1 MKNYLL
7 VAGLAMLASLP
18 AMAQRG
24 VPPPGSMGPGG
35 PHGFGREFH
44 DRKLVT
50 GAPYTATV
58 TNTIVQQ
65 LAGGN
70 SIQRTTTGQVARDSA
85 GRTYEQQTITGGPL
99 AQNGPKTITFITD
112 PVAGYSYVLDS
123 VHKTA
128 FRHPLRIRDTNGA
141 PNGLPEGPNPRWKH
155 ADSSAVETDLP
166 ADSSSGILAQGK
178 SKTHTIPAGV
188 IGNAQPIVSTSEIWT
203 SFDLDIVVK
212 AVRND
217 PRFGQSTYALTNIV
231 MKEPDASL
239 FQIPAGYT
247 VKEGPLHGPHEG
259 SPQQP

>member
-1 MKNYLL
+1 MKNFLL
-7 VAGLAMLASLP
+7 LAGLAMLASLP
-18 AMAQRG
+18 VMAQRG
-24 VPPPGSMGPGG
+24 GPPPGSMGPGG

-50 GAPYTATV
+50 GAPYSATV

-128 FRHPLRIRDTNGA
+128 FRHPLRVRD
-141 PNGLPEGPNPRWKH
+141 PNNASPTGPNPRWKH
-155 ADSSAVETDLP
+155 ADFSAAETDLP
-166 ADSSSGILAQGK
+166 ADSSSGVLAQGK
-178 SKTHTIPAGV
+178 SKTHTIPAGA
-188 IGNAQPIVSTSEIWT
+188 IGNAQPIVSTSEVWT
-203 SFDLDIVVK
+203 SFDLGIVVK

-231 MKEPDASL
+231 MKEPDPSL

-247 VKEGPLHGPHEG
+247 VKDGPMHGSADG
-259 SPQQP
+259 LR